1 MNRPANITGA
11 TDHAVPHPRRGG
23 APNAAPITSDPFDT
37 EGRRPQPL
45 EPWARDG
52 GLEPTDNQVAPVSVG
67 GRQSERGSVTD
78 ADARLSPAPS
88 ISATSPVLATHSPD
102 AEAGRA
108 DDLRTYSRCPDCDGP
123 FSYRIRDD
131 DTRCAYPVDDGE
143 HYCDQCDSLWTDEY
157 LAGSLAPGWERVE
170 L

>member
-1 MNRPANITGA
+1 VNRPANITGA

-23 APNAAPITSDPFDT
+23 APNAAPIQIDAAVS
-37 EGRRPQPL
+37 L
-45 EPWARDG
+45 NAARN
-52 GLEPTDNQVAPVSVG
+52 PTGETGASN
-67 GRQSERGSVTD
+67 
-78 ADARLSPAPS
+78 LSTNS

-131 DTRCAYPVDDGE
+131 DTRCSYPVDDGE
-143 HYCDQCDSLWTDEY
+143 HYCAQCDSLWTDEY